1 MSEQYQQ
8 STGSTGQQTYGGPTG
23 QQTGQSMQSRGIEQQ
38 TGQMGQT
45 GQPGQMGTQQSGQ
58 SHQMTHEN
66 VGHQF
71 ESEMTN
77 ELNQAL
83 ESFDRVVEIA
93 EWCADKCIES
103 GPQMAECARLCED
116 LSDLASLNEK
126 LIARDSINGPEVA
139 EAFVR
144 VAQQGLPILQQH
156 QQSPHVQETYQAVQQ
171 ALDATTKLLDSISG
185 GQQSPTTGI
194 REQVQQQSG
203 GMGQQSG
210 GMGQM
215 DQMSQQP
222 QGQMGQQPQGQ
233 MGQQPQ
239 GQMGQQP
246 QGQMGQQP
254 QGEMSQQPQGQSFQ
268 GSQSY

>member
-8 STGSTGQQTYGGPTG
+8 STGTTSQQTYGGPIGQQSQRQPTQSQGVG
-23 QQTGQSMQSRGIEQQ
+23 QQTGQM
-38 TGQMGQT
+38 
-45 GQPGQMGTQQSGQ
+45 GQMGTQQSGQ
-58 SHQMTHEN
+58 SHQMTHQN
-66 VGHQF
+66 VGRQF

-139 EAFVR
+139 EAFLR

-156 QQSPHVQETYQAVQQ
+156 QQEPHVQETYQAVQQ
-171 ALDATTKLLDSISG
+171 ALDATNKLLDSISG

-203 GMGQQSG
+203 QMGQQTG
-210 GMGQM
+210 QMGQT
-215 DQMSQQP
+215 
-222 QGQMGQQPQGQ
+222 GQQPQGQ
-233 MGQQPQ
+233 SSQ
-239 GQMGQQP
+239 
-246 QGQMGQQP
+246 
-254 QGEMSQQPQGQSFQ
+254 QQPQGQSFQ
-268 GSQSY
+268 GSQQY

>member
-1 MSEQYQQ
+1 MPEQYQQ
-8 STGSTGQQTYGGPTG
+8 STGTTSRQTYGGPVGQQSQRQPTQSQGIG
-23 QQTGQSMQSRGIEQQ
+23 QQTGQM
-38 TGQMGQT
+38 
-45 GQPGQMGTQQSGQ
+45 GQMGTQQSGQ
-58 SHQMTHEN
+58 SHQMTHQN

-139 EAFVR
+139 EAFLR
-144 VAQQGLPILQQH
+144 VAQQGLPILQQY
-156 QQSPHVQETYQAVQQ
+156 QQPHVQETYQAVQQ
-171 ALDATTKLLDSISG
+171 ALDATNRLLDSISG
-185 GQQSPTTGI
+185 GQRSPTTGI

-203 GMGQQSG
+203 QMGQQSG
-210 GMGQM
+210 QMG
-215 DQMSQQP
+215 QMSQQP
-222 QGQMGQQPQGQ
+222 QGQSFQ
-233 MGQQPQ
+233 
-239 GQMGQQP
+239 
-246 QGQMGQQP
+246 
-254 QGEMSQQPQGQSFQ
+254 QQPQGQSFQ
-268 GSQSY
+268 GSQQY